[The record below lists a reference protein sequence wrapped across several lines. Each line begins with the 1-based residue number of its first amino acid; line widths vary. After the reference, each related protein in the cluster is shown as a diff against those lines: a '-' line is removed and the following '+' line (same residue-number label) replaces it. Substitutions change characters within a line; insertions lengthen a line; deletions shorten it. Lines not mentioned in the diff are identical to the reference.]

1 MAISVA
7 TRCNVVSELRRHF
20 CLREE
25 NMKKTL
31 KTAAAALLALGLTAC
46 GSSAPASSAAAG
58 TGESKEVIIA
68 MSPDYP
74 PFDDLTAD
82 GQITGF
88 DYDMAEWVFSW
99 LNENGYNYTHTWKQ
113 MSFDTIISAI
123 QADQVD
129 LGISGFTYDAERK
142 VLFSEP
148 YYESAQ
154 VAVVGANSDIASK
167 EDLKGKSLVAQL
179 GATGETVANG
189 IKEEDDS
196 TQVTAMQDMGIAMET
211 LASGGCDAVILDIAI
226 ARHYANENPDK
237 YKMIDEVLLDEN
249 VHIIAKE
256 GNTELMDAINQALKA
271 FLESDEYESLK
282 AKYGI

>member
-1 MAISVA
+1 
-7 TRCNVVSELRRHF
+7 
-20 CLREE
+20 
-25 NMKKTL
+25 MKKTL
-31 KTAAAALLALGLTAC
+31 KTTAAALLAIGLTAC
-46 GSSAPASSAAAG
+46 GSSAAPAAG
-58 TGESKEVIIA
+58 TESKEIIIA

-74 PFDDLTAD
+74 PFDELTAD
-82 GQITGF
+82 GQLTGY
-88 DYDMAEWVFSW
+88 DYEMGEWLFNW
-99 LNENGYNYTHTWKQ
+99 LNENGYHYTHIWKQ

-129 LGISGFTYDAERK
+129 LGISGFTYDPERK

-211 LASGGCDAVILDIAI
+211 LAANGCDAVILDIAP
-226 ARHYANENPDK
+226 ARHHVSENPDK
-237 YKMIDEVLLDEN
+237 YKLVDEILLDEN
-249 VHIIAKE
+249 VRIIAKE
-256 GNTELMDAINQALKA
+256 GNTELMDAINLALKA